1 MIERIRELAKQA
13 GFRSDV
19 TVTDGN
25 NKRIDTKTSIS
36 LEKFA
41 ELIIRECA
49 NIADEPTSRP
59 FDSYGK
65 KIKKHFGVE

>member
-1 MIERIRELAKQA
+1 MNERIRELAKQA